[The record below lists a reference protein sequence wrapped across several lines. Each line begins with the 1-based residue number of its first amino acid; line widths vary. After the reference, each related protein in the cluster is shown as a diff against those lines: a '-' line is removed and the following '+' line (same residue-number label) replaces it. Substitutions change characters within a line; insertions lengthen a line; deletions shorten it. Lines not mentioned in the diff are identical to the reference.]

1 MRYRALRIP
10 TGLLFLF
17 FAFLSVFHADAQTPS
32 SLTPEQLRVFQ
43 SLPPEQQQ
51 AILDAMSKSS
61 AANPTDELSKTGGE
75 AVTEGGRREAA
86 KGTTGETGKGAPAP
100 PGPPRM
106 LPQST
111 VLLTVNVTGGAED
124 QPELKAVLQ
133 DRLERIRRGNPYKLN
148 GAGQVILP
156 SLPPIT
162 LWGLTASEAS
172 QRLNADPHLAGLSFT
187 VSLLPVAPIGVE
199 ALKPFG
205 YELFSGEQSSFAPS
219 TNIPIPTDYPVGPGD
234 TFLVELFGKRPG
246 RYSLVVD
253 RDGHLHLP
261 ELGPIEVAG
270 LTFDRVRSEIEQ
282 RIAREMIGVRVSVTM
297 GQLRSIRVFV
307 TGDVNRPGSYTVSGL
322 STVSNALFVSG
333 GVSKI
338 GSLRNVELKRRGAVE
353 GDFDLYAL
361 LLNGDSSGDR
371 RLEPGDVV
379 FVPPVG
385 ATAGVAGEVRRP
397 AIYEVRAG
405 DTVAELIRLSGG
417 LVPEADP
424 RAAKLE
430 RIDDGQQR
438 IVLDID
444 VSSAAALGMKLRS
457 GDVLTVPRVLDEI
470 AQTVTLEGEVLRP
483 GKYAWRERMHLTDLL
498 SGLNALKENADQ
510 RYVLIR
516 REHFPDRQVSVIS
529 ADAVQAFEAP
539 GSSVDPLLQS
549 RDRVIVFALQA
560 DRGVALAELIQQLRS
575 QARDN
580 TPPPV
585 VSISGRTKAPGDYPL
600 EPGMRI
606 GDLIRAGGGLDDAA
620 YALDAELTRFDLG
633 NGASRRTEVIPV
645 DLAAVLKND
654 TAASIPLK
662 PYDILVMKEVPEWST
677 QGAVLLKG
685 EVRFPGRY
693 PVSKGET
700 LSSVIRRAGGLT
712 QYAFPEGSVFTR
724 EEIKEQERQ
733 QIETLAKR
741 MQSDLTT
748 LALQSAQGPD
758 NKGAGEALTVGQSL
772 LAQLRSTQPVG
783 RLVIGVKRAI
793 SSPGSEDDVQLRS
806 GDTLTIPRLRQY
818 VTVIGEVQNSTSHI
832 WRHNLDR
839 DDYIDLSGGTTRRAD
854 AKRIYVVRADG
865 SVVAKESSRWFD
877 NGKVPMRTGDTIVVP
892 LDAERMRPLPMWQAV
907 TQILY
912 NIAIATAAVHAL

>member
-1 MRYRALRIP
+1 
-10 TGLLFLF
+10 
-17 FAFLSVFHADAQTPS
+17 
-32 SLTPEQLRVFQ
+32 
-43 SLPPEQQQ
+43 
-51 AILDAMSKSS
+51 
-61 AANPTDELSKTGGE
+61 
-75 AVTEGGRREAA
+75 
-86 KGTTGETGKGAPAP
+86 
-100 PGPPRM
+100 
-106 LPQST
+106 
-111 VLLTVNVTGGAED
+111 
-124 QPELKAVLQ
+124 
-133 DRLERIRRGNPYKLN
+133 
-148 GAGQVILP
+148 
-156 SLPPIT
+156 
-162 LWGLTASEAS
+162 
-172 QRLNADPHLAGLSFT
+172 
-187 VSLLPVAPIGVE
+187 
-199 ALKPFG
+199 
-205 YELFSGEQSSFAPS
+205 
-219 TNIPIPTDYPVGPGD
+219 
-234 TFLVELFGKRPG
+234 
-246 RYSLVVD
+246 
-253 RDGHLHLP
+253 
-261 ELGPIEVAG
+261 
-270 LTFDRVRSEIEQ
+270 
-282 RIAREMIGVRVSVTM
+282 
-297 GQLRSIRVFV
+297 
-307 TGDVNRPGSYTVSGL
+307 
-322 STVSNALFVSG
+322 
-333 GVSKI
+333 
-338 GSLRNVELKRRGAVE
+338 
-353 GDFDLYAL
+353 
-361 LLNGDSSGDR
+361 
-371 RLEPGDVV
+371 
-379 FVPPVG
+379 
-385 ATAGVAGEVRRP
+385 
-397 AIYEVRAG
+397 
-405 DTVAELIRLSGG
+405 
-417 LVPEADP
+417 
-424 RAAKLE
+424 
-430 RIDDGQQR
+430 
-438 IVLDID
+438 
-444 VSSAAALGMKLRS
+444 MKLRS

-498 SGLNALKENADQ
+498 SRLNALKENADQ

-560 DRGVALAELIQQLRS
+560 DRGVALTELIQQLRS

-580 TPPPV
+580 APPPV

-600 EPGMRI
+600 EPGMKI

-654 TAASIPLK
+654 TAASIALK
-662 PYDILVMKEVPEWST
+662 PYDILVIKEIPEWST
-677 QGAVLLKG
+677 QGAIFLKG

-793 SSPGSEDDVQLRS
+793 SSPGSEDDVQLRA

-839 DDYIDLSGGTTRRAD
+839 DDYIGLSGGTTRRAD